1 MPRGKGRVSG
11 QTKVYQVLCAN
22 MRKSLSQR
30 IICERTGVSQ
40 PVVSRILKE
49 LEEKDNLFVNRN
61 AVPVTYKLKRLIPG
75 IEATHSTH
83 GVDSV
88 IPTGLSPNEL
98 NAFLETWAK
107 ATWEPKV
114 NKSLRNLPHG
124 VAALF
129 GLAVEATYGAEITAQ
144 DIDRVR
150 TLFYETRQ
158 DVVKVLEVIDRFLST
173 VEIWDPKD
181 MALFLAG
188 NRDIEKIQSLAHRIR
203 EIN

>member
-1 MPRGKGRVSG
+1 MSRGG
-11 QTKVYQVLCAN
+11 QKSQQKVYQVLCAN
-22 MRKSLSQR
+22 ISKSLSQR

-40 PVVSRILKE
+40 PVVSRVLTQLEKE
-49 LEEKDNLFVNRN
+49 DNLYVNRN

-83 GVDSV
+83 GVESV
-88 IPTGLSPNEL
+88 VSTGLSSNEM

-107 ATWEPKV
+107 VTWEPKV

-124 VAALF
+124 VAALYN
-129 GLAVEATYGAEITAQ
+129 LAVEASYGAEITPQ

-150 TLFYETRQ
+150 TLFFDARH

-173 VEIWDPKD
+173 TEMWDPKEV
-181 MALFLAG
+181 ALFLAG
-188 NRDIEKIQSLAHRIR
+188 NRDIEKIQNLAHRVR